1 MNNADKKPLLS
12 LRNITKIYPGGVI
25 ANKDI
30 SLDIYPGEILA
41 LLGENGAG
49 KTTLVSIAAG
59 LIKPTRGQILVK
71 GESVVFNSPRDA
83 MRKGIA
89 LIPQNPMLIDNFTV
103 LENLVLVSR
112 LAGKRYGIRL
122 AKKRLEEIEKKYG
135 LFVNPSAYVWSLS
148 FGERQKAEILKALLI
163 DASIVLL
170 DEPTTHLSPVEV
182 DKLLSLTRQLANEG
196 RGVVFI
202 THRLSEAL
210 RVADRIAV
218 MRRGR
223 LVAVVSRKDAR
234 VDQLLNYMFGEE
246 RIGRLTEIVKRRRS
260 LSRKVSKDIVLRVDD
275 LWVRGPHGE
284 FSVRGASLELRG
296 AEILGVAGIAGNG
309 QREFFET
316 LIGIRKPSK
325 GMISICGVDVTSQS
339 SSMRGRLG
347 VGIIPED
354 RLGWALVPGKSLV
367 FNTVLGLYSSPKAPI
382 RFSIV
387 NWRIARK
394 IARDIIKS
402 LEVKV
407 PGPDANAESL
417 SGGNMQR
424 FIVGREL
431 YKAPCLLL
439 AMNPTSG
446 LDVEAAE
453 RIRDLLLREAVR
465 GAGILLVSEDL
476 DELVEVSDRIVVMSR
491 GRIVYEAYRP
501 FNIDKIA
508 EAMTVS

>member
-1 MNNADKKPLLS
+1 MNNSDKKPLLS
-12 LRNITKIYPGGVI
+12 LRNITKVYPGGIV
-25 ANKDI
+25 ANKDV
-30 SLDIYPGEILA
+30 SLDVYPGEVLA

-59 LIKPTRGQILVK
+59 LTKPTRGQILVR
-71 GESVVFNSPRDA
+71 GELVEFNSPRDA
-83 MRKGIA
+83 MRRGIA
-89 LIPQNPMLIDNFTV
+89 LIPQSPMLVDNFTV

-112 LAGKRYGIRL
+112 LAGKRYSTRL
-122 AKKRLEEIEKKYG
+122 VTKQLEAIERKYG
-135 LFVNPSAYVWSLS
+135 LSINLSAYVWSLS
-148 FGERQKAEILKALLI
+148 FGERQKVEILKALLI

-170 DEPTTHLSPVEV
+170 DEPTTHLSPIEV
-182 DKLLSLTRQLANEG
+182 SKLLSLTRQLASEG

-218 MRRGR
+218 MRKGK
-223 LVAVVSRKDAR
+223 LVAVIPRKKAH

-246 RIGRLTEIVKRRRS
+246 RIRKLTEIIKRRRS
-260 LSRKVSKDIVLRVDD
+260 LPREIRKDIVLRVND
-275 LWVRGPHGE
+275 LWVRGPHGA
-284 FSVRGASLELRG
+284 FSVRGTSLELRG
-296 AEILGVAGIAGNG
+296 AEVLGVAGIAGNG
-309 QREFFET
+309 QREFFEAV
-316 LIGIRKPSK
+316 IGIRKPSK
-325 GMISICGVDVTSQS
+325 GVISICGVDVTSRGS
-339 SSMRGRLG
+339 NARGRLG

-387 NWRIARK
+387 NWRAAYK
-394 IARDIIKS
+394 IAEDIIRS
-402 LEVKV
+402 LEVKA
-407 PGPDANAESL
+407 PGPDTNVESL

-431 YKAPCLLL
+431 YKSPCLLL

-453 RIRDLLLREAVR
+453 RIRDLLLKEAAR
-465 GAGILLVSEDL
+465 GTGILLISEDL
-476 DELVEVSDRIVVMSR
+476 DELIEVSDRIVVMSK
-491 GRIVYEAYRP
+491 GRIVYEANRP

-508 EAMTVS
+508 KAMAVS

>member
-1 MNNADKKPLLS
+1 MNDSDKKPLLS
-12 LRNITKIYPGGVI
+12 LRSITKIYPGGVV
-25 ANKDI
+25 ANKDV
-30 SLDIYPGEILA
+30 SLDIYPGEVLA

-59 LIKPTRGQILVK
+59 LIKPTEGQILVK
-71 GESVVFNSPRDA
+71 GEPVVFNSPRDA

-89 LIPQNPMLIDNFTV
+89 LVPQNPMLIDNFTV

-112 LAGKRYGIRL
+112 LAGKGHGIRL
-122 AKKRLEEIEKKYG
+122 VRKQLEDLERRYG
-135 LFVNPSAYVWSLS
+135 LSINPSAYVWSLS
-148 FGERQKAEILKALLI
+148 FGERQKVEILKALLI

-170 DEPTTHLSPVEV
+170 DEPTTHLSPIEV

-210 RVADRIAV
+210 RVAERIAV

-223 LVAVVSRKDAR
+223 LVAIVSRKDAH
-234 VDQLLNYMFGEE
+234 VDQLLSYMFGEE
-246 RIGRLTEIVKRRRS
+246 RIKRLTEIVKRRRS
-260 LSRKVSKDIVLRVDD
+260 LSRGVRKDIVLKVND

-284 FSVRGASLELRG
+284 FSVRGAGLELRS
-296 AEILGVAGIAGNG
+296 AEVLGVAGIAGNG
-309 QREFFET
+309 QREFFEA
-316 LIGIRKPSK
+316 LIGIRKPSR
-325 GMISICGVDVTSQS
+325 GVISICGTDVTFRDSRT
-339 SSMRGRLG
+339 RGRLG

-387 NWRIARK
+387 DWRAARK
-394 IARDIIKS
+394 MAENIIRS
-402 LEVKV
+402 LEVKA
-407 PGPDANAESL
+407 PGPDVNAESL

-431 YKAPCLLL
+431 YKSPCLLL

-453 RIRDLLLREAVR
+453 RIRDLLLKEAAR
-465 GAGILLVSEDL
+465 GAGILLISEDL

-491 GRIVYEAYRP
+491 GRIVYEAHRP

>member
-1 MNNADKKPLLS
+1 MNNGDKRPLLS
-12 LRNITKIYPGGVI
+12 LRNITKIYPGGVV
-25 ANKDI
+25 ANKDV
-30 SLDIYPGEILA
+30 SLDIYPGEVLA

-59 LIKPTRGQILVK
+59 LIKPTKGQILVR
-71 GESVVFNSPRDA
+71 GELVVFNSPRDA

-112 LAGKRYGIRL
+112 LAGKSHGTRFVR
-122 AKKRLEEIEKKYG
+122 KRLEDIEKKYG
-135 LFVNPSAYVWSLS
+135 LSVDPNAYVWSLS
-148 FGERQKAEILKALLI
+148 FGERQRAEILKALLI

-170 DEPTTHLSPVEV
+170 DEPTTHLSPIEV
-182 DKLLSLTRQLANEG
+182 DKLLLLTRQLADEG

-210 RVADRIAV
+210 KAADRIAV
-218 MRRGR
+218 MRRGE
-223 LVAVVSRKDAR
+223 LVAVVSRKNAH
-234 VDQLLNYMFGEE
+234 VDQLLSYMFGEK
-246 RIGRLTEIVKRRRS
+246 RIRRLTEIVKRRRS
-260 LSRKVSKDIVLRVDD
+260 LPREVRKDVVLRVDD

-284 FSVRGASLELRG
+284 FSVRGISLGLRG

-309 QREFFET
+309 QRELFEA

-325 GMISICGVDVTSQS
+325 GGIIICGVDVTSQGGS
-339 SSMRGRLG
+339 ARGRLG

-382 RFSIV
+382 RFSLV
-387 NWRIARK
+387 DWRTAHK
-394 IARDIIKS
+394 IARDIIRS
-402 LEVKV
+402 LEVKA

-431 YKAPCLLL
+431 YKSPCLLL

-453 RIRDLLLREAVR
+453 RIRDLLLKEAAR
-465 GAGILLVSEDL
+465 GAGILLISEDL

-491 GRIVYEAYRP
+491 GRIVYEARRP
-501 FNIDKIA
+501 FSIDKIA
-508 EAMTVS
+508 EAMAVS